1 MKKKIKSK
9 SKNNFF
15 IPFCLA
21 IFVCLAG
28 AALNSFLFYNS
39 FFRALTKMNETPIA
53 TITFKYK
60 TAQRKFLDRVV
71 WDRLRQNSPVYNG
84 DTIHTANLSEAT
96 IWFSDGNIMEL
107 SENTMAQVFLSED
120 KSLKAELSDGFAT
133 IDSSLSEQ
141 GMTLASKGVEVAVQS
156 GSALSAGAV
165 TALEKTL
172 ESGTESAFSGDTSST
187 KGEGISSENSAKR
200 AEKTGAASGTGG
212 LSIQVIKGSVEVQQ
226 SDGKTISMQQGEGIQ
241 IEGTEQK
248 KPALIVTQPAPQSKI
263 LYHTKDD
270 MRIPF
275 SWTLSDVP
283 ENAITSIIIAVDKNF
298 SDKKYQSI
306 ATGTDS
312 AQIPLA
318 PGTYYWKITIAKDN
332 KSEPLAEQ
340 TGKIQII
347 QSLPPELV
355 APAEE
360 YSYSYRTRN
369 PAVRLIWTESLYAT
383 SYKMEIADNPQ
394 MNNPIVEQRSSLT
407 SSIISTLSE
416 GTYWWRVT
424 PYYTINRTGFASP
437 SKTRSFSIEKK
448 GTLPKPS
455 VYIPQ
460 NNGIINTEDT
470 GKGIS
475 FSWKQESEAS
485 LYTLKI
491 ADNPN
496 LTGAKIVQETHDNFC
511 TLNSDAKKLTDGKWY
526 WAVTLQDIEGNV
538 SEQSEVRTFFAMKGK
553 PEQHVIEPADNFK
566 ASQALMPDTRFTWK
580 RNLPENFV
588 SRMQISSDISFSR
601 LLYDSSVTGTSAKGI
616 NLPEGTYYWRL
627 KSNSTTDEAELITP
641 VRMLQV
647 VGNLDAPVLNE
658 PKERAVA
665 RETVPY
671 TFSWE
676 EVLDADYYKFSIF
689 RLKDNELV
697 HEETV
702 FGTETTVDMFT
713 NPKFKDKT
721 MYKWQVQAFANAIPG
736 IQSRRT
742 GSLSEN
748 DFYLVKLRPV
758 EITVPSRNAQ
768 IKGADAVI
776 SPITAHW
783 STVDKVKKAQFV
795 LTKTDVN
802 PPLEIMRIPS
812 DIQMSN
818 GNTVAPQNILLDTP
832 DGLRPGTYE
841 IIVYA
846 ETLDGI
852 NISNTDKNN
861 RGTFTV
867 LPVEPLDTAQ
877 NLVSTPQIFNTEYL
891 RNPQNPKT
899 ITLSWNKV
907 PKATDYYVS
916 VLNRRGKEILSYNV
930 KKGTS
935 YTIDFKLLSEED
947 KIAFSKGTFYWT
959 VKGVRRIDTD
969 KDGNIDKILQESPEA
984 KSSFETDIP
993 TPKKSKAKG
1002 ASNPYGN

>member
-28 AALNSFLFYNS
+28 AALNSFLFCNS

-141 GMTLASKGVEVAVQS
+141 GMTLASNGVEVAVQS
-156 GSALSAGAV
+156 GSALSAEAV
-165 TALEKTL
+165 IVPKQT
-172 ESGTESAFSGDTSST
+172 SYDGTGKRFSGKAVDT
-187 KGEGISSENSAKR
+187 KGEDISSKSSDKML
-200 AEKTGAASGTGG
+200 EKTGADSATGG
-212 LSIQVIKGSVEVQQ
+212 LSIQVIKGNVLVQQ
-226 SDGKTISMQQGEGIQ
+226 SDGKTITMEQGEGIE

-248 KPALIVTQPAPQSKI
+248 KPALIVKQPSPQSKI

-270 MRIPF
+270 VPILF
-275 SWTLSDVP
+275 SWTLNDIP
-283 ENAITSIIIAVDKNF
+283 ENAITTIIIAGDKKF
-298 SDKKYQSI
+298 SDKKYESI
-306 ATGTDS
+306 ANDTDS
-312 AQIPLA
+312 VEIPLSA
-318 PGTYYWKITIAKDN
+318 GTYYWKINISKDN
-332 KSEPLAEQ
+332 ESEPLAEQ

-347 QSLPPELV
+347 QSLPPELI
-355 APAEE
+355 APAKDYE
-360 YSYSYRTRN
+360 YRYRTRN
-369 PAVRLIWTESLYAT
+369 PAVRLIWTESPYAT

-394 MNNPIVEQRSSLT
+394 MNNPVIELRSSFA

-424 PYYTINRTGFASP
+424 PYYTINRTGFTAP
-437 SKTRSFSIEKK
+437 SKIQSFSIEKK

-460 NNGIINTEDT
+460 NNGVVNTEDT

-475 FSWKQESEAS
+475 FSWKQESEAAS
-485 LYTLKI
+485 YTIKI

-496 LTGAKIVQETHDNFC
+496 LTGAKIVKTTQDNFC
-511 TLNSDAKKLTDGKWY
+511 TLDADAKKITEGKWY

-538 SEQSEVRTFFAMKGK
+538 SAQSEIRTFFAMKGK

-566 ASQALMPDTRFTWK
+566 TSQTLMPDTKFTWK

-588 SRMQISSDISFSR
+588 SRMQISNDISFSK
-601 LLYDSSVTGTSAKGI
+601 LLYDSAVTGTSVKGI

-627 KSNSTTDEAELITP
+627 KSNSTTDEAELITSA
-641 VRMLQV
+641 RILKV
-647 VGNLDAPVLNE
+647 VGNLAPAVLNE
-658 PKERAVA
+658 PKDRVVA
-665 RETVPY
+665 RETEPY
-671 TFSWE
+671 TFRWE
-676 EVLDADYYKFSIF
+676 EVPDADYYKFSIF
-689 RLKDNELV
+689 RMSDDELV

-702 FGTETTVDMFT
+702 FGTETTVEMFS
-713 NPKFKDKT
+713 NSKFKDKS
-721 MYKWQVQAFANAIPG
+721 MYKWQIQAQANAIAG
-736 IQSRRT
+736 VQSRRT
-742 GSLSEN
+742 GVLSEN
-748 DFYLVKLRPV
+748 EFFLVKLRPV
-758 EITVPSRNAQ
+758 EITVPSRKAQ
-768 IKGADAVI
+768 IKGEDAII

-783 STVDKVKKAQFV
+783 STVDVVKKAQFV
-795 LTKTDVN
+795 LTKTDEN
-802 PPLEIMRIPS
+802 PPKEIIRIPS

-832 DGLRPGTYE
+832 EGLSAGTYE

-852 NISNTDKNN
+852 NISNTEKKN
-861 RGTFTV
+861 RGMFTV
-867 LPVEPLDTAQ
+867 LPVKPLDKAQ
-877 NLVSTPQIFNTEYL
+877 NLVSDPKLLDTAYL

-899 ITLSWNKV
+899 ITLSWNEV
-907 PKATDYYVS
+907 PKATEYYVS
-916 VLNRRGKEILSYNV
+916 IRNRSGKEILSQNV
-930 KKGTS
+930 ENDTS
-935 YTIDFKLLSEED
+935 YKIDFTLLSEED
-947 KIAFSKGTFYWT
+947 KIAFSKGTFVWT
-959 VKGVRRIDTD
+959 VKGIRRIDTD
-969 KDGNIDKILQESPEA
+969 KDGKLDKILQESPEA

-993 TPKKSKAKG
+993 IPKKSKAKG
-1002 ASNPYGN
+1002 ATNPYGN

>member
-9 SKNNFF
+9 SKNSFF

-21 IFVCLAG
+21 ICVCIAG
-28 AALNSFLFYNS
+28 AAVNSFLFCNS

-60 TAQRKFLDRVV
+60 TAQRKFLERVV

-141 GMTLASKGVEVAVQS
+141 GMTLSSNGIEVAVQS

-165 TALEKTL
+165 TALEKT
-172 ESGTESAFSGDTSST
+172 EDS
-187 KGEGISSENSAKR
+187 KGEGISSGSSAKK
-200 AEKTGAASGTGG
+200 AEKAGAASSTGG

-248 KPALIVTQPAPQSKI
+248 KPALIVTKPAPQSKI
-263 LYHTKDD
+263 LYHTQGDA
-270 MRIPF
+270 RIPF

-283 ENAITSIIIAVDKNF
+283 ENAVTAIIIAADKNF
-298 SDKKYQSI
+298 SDKKYQTI

-312 AQIPLA
+312 QEIPLA

-340 TGKIQII
+340 TGKIQVI

-360 YSYSYRTRN
+360 YSFSYRTRN
-369 PAVRLIWTESLYAT
+369 PAVRLIWTEATYAT

-394 MNNPIVEQRSSLT
+394 MNNPIVEQRSSLA

-460 NNGIINTEDT
+460 NNGIVNTEDT

-475 FSWKQESEAS
+475 FSWKQESEAA

-496 LTGAKIVQETHDNFC
+496 LTGAKIVQETRDNFC

-526 WAVTLQDIEGNV
+526 WAVTIQDIEGNV

-566 ASQALMPDTRFTWK
+566 ASHALMPDTRFTWK

-588 SRMQISSDISFSR
+588 SRMQISSDVSFSK
-601 LLYDSSVTGTSAKGI
+601 LLYDSIVTGTSSKGI
-616 NLPEGTYYWRL
+616 NLPEGTYYWHL
-627 KSNSTTDEAELITP
+627 KSSSTTDEAELVTSAR
-641 VRMLQV
+641 VLKV
-647 VGNLDAPVLNE
+647 AGNLAAPILNE

-676 EVLDADYYKFSIF
+676 EVSEADYYKFSIF
-689 RLKDNELV
+689 RLSDDELV
-697 HEETV
+697 YEENV
-702 FGTETTVDMFT
+702 FGTETTVDMFS
-713 NPKFKDKT
+713 NKKFTDKS
-721 MYKWQVQAFANAIPG
+721 MYKWQVQAHANAIPG

-742 GSLSEN
+742 GALSEN

-768 IKGADAVI
+768 INGADAII

-783 STVDKVKKAQFV
+783 SCVDKVKKAQFV

-812 DIQMSN
+812 DLQMNN
-818 GNTVAPQNILLDTP
+818 GNTVAPQDILLDTP

-846 ETLDGI
+846 ETLDEI
-852 NISNTDKNN
+852 DISNTDKNN
-861 RGTFTV
+861 RGMFTV

-877 NLVSTPQIFNTEYL
+877 NLVTTPQVFDTEYL

-907 PKATDYYVS
+907 PKATDYFVS
-916 VLNRRGKEILSYNV
+916 IRNKRGKEILSQNV
-930 KKGTS
+930 KEDTS
-935 YTIDFKLLSEED
+935 YAIDFNLLSEED
-947 KIAFSKGTFYWT
+947 KITFSKGTFNWT

-969 KDGNIDKILQESPEA
+969 KDGIVDKILQESPEA
-984 KSSFETDIP
+984 KSSFQTDIP

>member
-200 AEKTGAASGTGG
+200 AEKAGAASGTGG

-340 TGKIQII
+340 TGKIQVI

-721 MYKWQVQAFANAIPG
+721 MYKWQVQAHANAIPG
-736 IQSRRT
+736 VQSRRT

>member
-9 SKNNFF
+9 SKNSFF

-21 IFVCLAG
+21 ICVCIAG
-28 AALNSFLFYNS
+28 AAVNSFLFCNS

-60 TAQRKFLDRVV
+60 TAQRKFLERVV

-141 GMTLASKGVEVAVQS
+141 GMTLSSNGIEVAVQS

-165 TALEKTL
+165 TALEKT
-172 ESGTESAFSGDTSST
+172 EDS
-187 KGEGISSENSAKR
+187 KGEGISSGSSAKK
-200 AEKTGAASGTGG
+200 AEKAGTASSTGG

-226 SDGKTISMQQGEGIQ
+226 TDGKTISMQQGEGIQ
-241 IEGTEQK
+241 IEETEQK
-248 KPALIVTQPAPQSKI
+248 KPALIVTKPAPQSKI
-263 LYHTKDD
+263 LYHTQGDA
-270 MRIPF
+270 RIPF

-283 ENAITSIIIAVDKNF
+283 ENAVTAIIIAADKNF

-312 AQIPLA
+312 QEIPLA

-340 TGKIQII
+340 TGKIQVI

-360 YSYSYRTRN
+360 YSFSYRTRN
-369 PAVRLIWTESLYAT
+369 PAVRLIWTEATYAT

-394 MNNPIVEQRSSLT
+394 MNNPIVEQRSSLA

-460 NNGIINTEDT
+460 NNGIVNTEDT

-475 FSWKQESEAS
+475 FSWKQESEAA

-496 LTGAKIVQETHDNFC
+496 LTGAKIVQETRDNFC

-526 WAVTLQDIEGNV
+526 WAVTIQDIEGNV

-566 ASQALMPDTRFTWK
+566 ASHALMPDTRFTWK

-588 SRMQISSDISFSR
+588 SRMQISSDVSFSK
-601 LLYDSSVTGTSAKGI
+601 LLYDSIVTGTSAKGI
-616 NLPEGTYYWRL
+616 NLPEGTYYWHL
-627 KSNSTTDEAELITP
+627 KSSSTTDEAELVTSAR
-641 VRMLQV
+641 VLKV
-647 VGNLDAPVLNE
+647 AGNLAAPILNE

-671 TFSWE
+671 TFSWK
-676 EVLDADYYKFSIF
+676 EVSEADYYKFSIF
-689 RLKDNELV
+689 RLSDDELV
-697 HEETV
+697 YEENV
-702 FGTETTVDMFT
+702 FGTETTVDMFS
-713 NPKFKDKT
+713 NKKFTDKS
-721 MYKWQVQAFANAIPG
+721 MYKWQVQAHANAIPG

-742 GSLSEN
+742 GALSEN

-768 IKGADAVI
+768 INGADAII

-783 STVDKVKKAQFV
+783 SCVDKVKKAQFV

-812 DIQMSN
+812 DLQMNN
-818 GNTVAPQNILLDTP
+818 GNTVAPQDILLDTP
-832 DGLRPGTYE
+832 DGLRPGSYE

-846 ETLDGI
+846 ETLDEI
-852 NISNTDKNN
+852 DISNTDKNN
-861 RGTFTV
+861 RGMFTV

-877 NLVSTPQIFNTEYL
+877 NLVATPQVFDTEYL

-907 PKATDYYVS
+907 PKATDYFVS
-916 VLNRRGKEILSYNV
+916 IRNKRGKEILSQNV
-930 KKGTS
+930 KEDTS
-935 YTIDFKLLSEED
+935 YAIDFKLLSEED
-947 KIAFSKGTFYWT
+947 KITFSKGTFNWT

-969 KDGNIDKILQESPEA
+969 KDGIVDKILQESPEA
-984 KSSFETDIP
+984 KSSFQTDIP